1 MSTLE
6 ILILFASGVTILVL
20 ILSAFAAYNRR
31 ESRRDM
37 EALLR
42 EMQERSARPARTDE
56 RAR

>member
-1 MSTLE
+1 MA
-6 ILILFASGVTILVL
+6 LILFASGVTILVL